1 MRPISL
7 EGSAADV
14 NFKKFAKN
22 FKSKISKI
30 CCTVFLYW
38 HIDHVANF
46 RKNLTKTVG
55 VVILKKFDDRQTHRQ
70 YIFAYNGL
78 LWGDTSPCLTF
89 LESSRPVDVKS
100 YLTCNA
106 ATYRF
111 QDNCS

>member
-22 FKSKISKI
+22 FKNLLYSF
-30 CCTVFLYW
+30 FLYW

-46 RKNLTKTVG
+46 RQNLTKTVG